1 MPATVTMQQYNILLI
16 LTVKAAKT
24 SAMMLVEADGDIS
37 LLRRIF
43 FFTPKEIFNRHML
56 RLMLKTKMES

>member
-1 MPATVTMQQYNILLI
+1 MQQYHILLI

-37 LLRRIF
+37 LIRNEI
-43 FFTPKEIFNRHML
+43 TPKEIFNRHML